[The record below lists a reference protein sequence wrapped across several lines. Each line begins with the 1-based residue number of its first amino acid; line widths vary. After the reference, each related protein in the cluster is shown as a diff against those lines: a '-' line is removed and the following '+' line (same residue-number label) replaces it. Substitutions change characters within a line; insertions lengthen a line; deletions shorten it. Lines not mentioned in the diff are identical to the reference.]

1 MKNLPKEKRDRL
13 ILIILGTIVSLGLL
27 WYLLI
32 RAQDSSILAIARKT
46 VEQEDKVGKAQRL
59 IGAKAEI
66 EKTLEVAT
74 QQLKEVEAGMASGDM
89 YSWVILT
96 INKFKADR
104 NVEIPQ
110 FSREIPTEVG
120 LLPKFPYK
128 AALFNLRGTDYL
140 QDFGKFLADFENTFP
155 YLRVQNVE
163 LEPAVSSSATATASG
178 EPEKL
183 GFRIEIV
190 TLVNP
195 NTH

>member
-13 ILIILGTIVSLGLL
+13 ILIVLGTVVSLGLL

-32 RAQDSSILAIARKT
+32 RAQEQSIKAIAQKT
-46 VEQEDKVGKAQRL
+46 VEQKDKVGRAQHL
-59 IGAKAEI
+59 ISSKAEI
-66 EKTLEVAT
+66 EKNLVVAA
-74 QQLKEVEAGMASGDM
+74 QKLKVVEAGMASGDM

-104 NVEIPQ
+104 NVDIPQ
-110 FSREIPTEVG
+110 FSREIPTDVG
-120 LLPKFPYK
+120 LLPRFPYK
-128 AALFNLRGTDYL
+128 AALFHLRGAAYFH
-140 QDFGKFLADFENTFP
+140 DFGKFLADFENAFP
-155 YLRVQNVE
+155 YIRVQNVE
-163 LEPAVSSSATATASG
+163 LEPAGSSATSTG